1 MRFTLSRKFHG
12 FSSSPARGFLY
23 TNPIAAMRIP
33 SATYRVQFNLNF
45 RFADAEALV
54 PYFHDLGI
62 SDLYAS
68 PRFKARRGSS
78 HGYDVADPMLINSEL
93 GTEEEFDRLAARLR
107 QYGMGLLLDIV
118 PNHMAASS
126 ENPWWM
132 DVLENGSQSRYA
144 PFFDIDWE
152 PQGIKV
158 ATLEN
163 NRVILPI
170 LARPYADILWS
181 RGIRLRFDD
190 RGFFFQYE
198 DHRLPLRP
206 ETYRDALEL
215 CPEDLK
221 NRNESTAASLG
232 DLRALSEALSNP
244 ENSGGIHSEDRQK
257 SSAEL
262 KTRLWCLHQ
271 NDETIRC
278 AVDEVL
284 RLFNG
289 VQDQPSSFD
298 PLDSLLSRQAY
309 RLAHWRLAP
318 YEANYRRFFDI
329 NDLVGLRIEDP
340 VVFSARHSSIMRL
353 IQESKVSGLRVDHID
368 GLLDPLEY
376 LERLKAIPIPCADED
391 KNHDGLHIYTIV
403 EKILC
408 ADETLPREWPV
419 MGTTGYDFLNALNAL
434 FVDPQGYRNLEESYR
449 RFAGIKESFADTWYQ
464 RKKQVIDE
472 LFATDLKR
480 LGHRL
485 GRVAALDVRGRDI
498 PVHELING
506 LKEIT
511 ACLPVYRTY
520 CRNKIPSEQDRVF
533 LKAALSDACRRASP
547 SSVGG
552 ATFDFLRSLFL
563 AELLL
568 DGEEKQ
574 KAWQTFMTGW
584 QQFTGAVMAKGLEDT
599 ALFAHHGLIS
609 INEVGNNPFHEQI
622 RFGIHA
628 LHEFNRVTLH
638 NHPHTM
644 NATSTHDT
652 KWSEDV
658 RARLNVLSEMPH
670 EWSKALRR
678 WSRMNKRKKTLVDGH
693 LVPTPNEEVIFYQAM
708 LGIWPL
714 ELCANVDRKALQS
727 RLEEF
732 VVKAAKE
739 AKTETSWLSPN
750 EKHESALRQFVSS
763 LLSAGAGDPFLSDF
777 QLLHGDLAFLGAC
790 NSFSQLLLKMT
801 VPGVPD
807 FYQGSE
813 LWSLCLTD
821 PDNRQLVD
829 FRSRI
834 TALENLN
841 SQGACPSVD
850 GIAELLNNWPDGRLK
865 LYLTACV
872 LNFRRSHPALF
883 SEGCYTPL
891 STHGSYRRSV
901 FAFVRHFED
910 EWLIVAAPRLL
921 RNIAKARTFPLGK
934 IWDTTA
940 IEIPAAMPELW
951 TDILTNEQID
961 LSQRVEGVTVPVS
974 EFFRHLPLA
983 VLTASTSKKQQ
994 A

>member
-1 MRFTLSRKFHG
+1 
-12 FSSSPARGFLY
+12 
-23 TNPIAAMRIP
+23 MRIP

-54 PYFHDLGI
+54 PYLHDLGI

-68 PRFKARRGSS
+68 PRFKARKGSS

-132 DVLENGSQSRYA
+132 DVLENGRESRYA

-152 PQGIKV
+152 PRGIKV
-158 ATLEN
+158 AALEN

-170 LARPYADILWS
+170 LTRPYADILLS
-181 RGIRLRFDD
+181 QGIRLRFDD

-198 DHRLPLRP
+198 DHRLPLNP
-206 ETYRDALEL
+206 GTYREVLQL
-215 CPEDLK
+215 CVENLK
-221 NRNESTAASLG
+221 DTDESATASLEV
-232 DLRALSEALSNP
+232 LRALSESLSKP
-244 ENSGGIHSEDRQK
+244 ENGGGIPSDDR
-257 SSAEL
+257 ARAVTEL
-262 KTRLWCLHQ
+262 KTRLWRLYQ
-271 NDETIRC
+271 SDETICR
-278 AVDEVL
+278 AVDEAL
-284 RLFNG
+284 RILNG

-298 PLDSLLSRQAY
+298 LLDSLLSRQAY

-318 YEANYRRFFDI
+318 YETNYRRFFDI

-340 VVFSARHSSIMRL
+340 LVFSARHSSIMRL
-353 IQESKVSGLRVDHID
+353 VQEGKVSALRVDHID
-368 GLLDPLEY
+368 GLLDPFEY
-376 LERLKAIPIPCADED
+376 LERLKAIPISCADED
-391 KNHDGLHIYTIV
+391 KDHDGLRIYTIV
-403 EKILC
+403 EKITC
-408 ADETLPREWPV
+408 ADEKLPPEWPV

-434 FVDPQGYRNLEESYR
+434 FIDPEGYRNLEESYR

-472 LFATDLKR
+472 LFATDLKL
-480 LGHRL
+480 LGYRL

-498 PVHELING
+498 PVRELISG
-506 LKEIT
+506 LKEVT

-520 CRNKIPSEQDRVF
+520 YRNVTLSEQDRVF
-533 LKAALSDACRRASP
+533 LQSALSDACRRTSP
-547 SSVGG
+547 SLVSG
-552 ATFDFLRSLFL
+552 ATFGFLGSVFL
-563 AELLL
+563 AELPL
-568 DGEEKQ
+568 DAEEKQ
-574 KAWQTFMTGW
+574 RAWLSFIIRW

-628 LHEFNRVTLH
+628 FHEFNRVALH

-652 KWSEDV
+652 KWSEDA
-658 RARLNVLSEMPH
+658 RARINVLSEMPR
-670 EWSKALRR
+670 EWAKCLRR
-678 WSRMNKRKKTLVDGH
+678 WSRMNKREKTLVDGQS
-693 LVPTPNEEVIFYQAM
+693 VPTPNEEVILYQAM

-714 ELCANVDRKALQS
+714 ESFANVDRKALQS

-750 EKHESALRQFVSS
+750 EKHESALRQFVSL
-763 LLSAGAGDPFLSDF
+763 LLSAPASDPFISDF
-777 QLLHGDLAFLGAC
+777 RRLHRGLAFLGAC

-801 VPGVPD
+801 APGIPD

-813 LWSLCLTD
+813 LWNLCLTD

-834 TALENLN
+834 TALENLK
-841 SQGACPSVD
+841 SLGADPSAD
-850 GIAELLNNWPDGRLK
+850 RIAEILNDWPDGRLK
-865 LYLTACV
+865 LYVTTRV

-883 SEGCYTPL
+883 SKGCYVPL

-901 FAFVRHFED
+901 FAFFRHFED
-910 EWLIVAAPRLL
+910 KWLIVVVPRLL
-921 RNIAKARTFPLGK
+921 KKMVKAGAFPLGR
-934 IWDTTA
+934 IWGTTTL
-940 IEIPAAMPELW
+940 EIPATMPELW
-951 TDILTNEQID
+951 TDIVTNEQID
-961 LSQRVEGVTVPVS
+961 LSQRAEGSSVPTS
-974 EFFRHLPLA
+974 EFFHHLPFA
-983 VLTASTSKKQQ
+983 VLAASTRKT
-994 A
+994 